1 MTTTQTPTIPQTP
14 RSWLR
19 HIGSKGGSKRT
30 EKQLAAVNK
39 NLARARKIRLQR
51 LKDARIEAQAAAR
64 RTDDPP
70 KPSQAADRAETIPAP
85 FEK

>member
-39 NLARARKIRLQR
+39 NLALARRIRLQR
-51 LKDARIEAQAAAR
+51 LKDARTEAKAGAR
-64 RTDDPP
+64 RADAST
-70 KPSQAADRAETIPAP
+70 KPILAPADAETIPAP